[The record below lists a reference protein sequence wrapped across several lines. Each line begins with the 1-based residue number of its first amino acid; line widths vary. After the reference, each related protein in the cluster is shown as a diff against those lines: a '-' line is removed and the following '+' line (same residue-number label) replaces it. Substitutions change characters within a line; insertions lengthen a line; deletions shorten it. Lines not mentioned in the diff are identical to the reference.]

1 MTTESKRKN
10 IDYTAS
16 AVNLMNSPILGHKL
30 CELKE
35 AQGIADVF
43 QKALEDT
50 EPYRMLARC
59 QDDIARMRDEIHE
72 LIEEQGSFQDTEA
85 GMYAVKQRRESIT
98 YKPELVR
105 QYAPSKVASFVLVE
119 SVDSKALD
127 AMLKA
132 GQITPEQARQC
143 GTIEEK
149 FAFIIRV

>member
-1 MTTESKRKN
+1 MKN
-10 IDYTAS
+10 ISYEAS
-16 AVNLMNSPILGHKL
+16 AVNLMNSPLVYQKL

-35 AQGIADVF
+35 AQGVTDTF
-43 QKALEDT
+43 QKALEET
-50 EPYRMLARC
+50 EPYRRLSRC
-59 QDDIARMRDEIHE
+59 QDSIAKMTAGIKA

-85 GMYAVKQRRESIT
+85 GMYAIKQRRESII

-105 QYAPSKVASFVLVE
+105 QYAPSRVASFVLVE

-143 GTIEEK
+143 GIVEER
-149 FAFIIRV
+149 FAFIIKV